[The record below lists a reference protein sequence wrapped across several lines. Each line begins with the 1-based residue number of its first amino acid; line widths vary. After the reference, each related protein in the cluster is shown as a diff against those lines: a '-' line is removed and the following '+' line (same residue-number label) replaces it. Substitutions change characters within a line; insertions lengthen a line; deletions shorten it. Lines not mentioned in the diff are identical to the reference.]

1 MTKTMRAA
9 LLAVATTA
17 SAWAHAGSTEHFTV
31 DFDEFPT
38 SAITCCYFD
47 THVHGALT
55 YPTVKVDGGAGAAV
69 MDGDLGWNHFQ
80 TSGKDLYGTES
91 GSMTLTFAEAVSG
104 ISFDMVNGQHPAY
117 NFQIGLFDKN
127 GRLIDARSDFFGG
140 WDSPIQEQHLA
151 FSDAGVYKLV
161 IRGSSDF
168 AIDTLGFTMAVPEPG
183 SASLMAVALA
193 AFGLLARRRRRA

>member
-1 MTKTMRAA
+1 MNTIRAT
-9 LLAVATTA
+9 LLAATVALPMLA
-17 SAWAHAGSTEHFTV
+17 RAGAAGHFTV
-31 DFDEFPT
+31 DFDEFPA
-38 SAITCCYFD
+38 SAITCCYYD

-55 YPTVKVDGGAGAAV
+55 YSAVKVDGGAGAAV
-69 MDGDLGWNHFQ
+69 MDGDAGWNHFQ
-80 TSGKDLYGTES
+80 TSGKYLYGTEG

-117 NFQIGLFDKN
+117 TFQIGLFDKS
-127 GRLIDARSDFFGG
+127 GRLLDARSDLFGG

-151 FSDAGVYKLV
+151 FGDAGVYKLV

-183 SASLMAVALA
+183 SAALIAAALA
-193 AFGLLARRRRRA
+193 AFGLRARRRRDA